1 MWLLTLPG
9 VYRPWHDTWLLA
21 RALAAER
28 SLPGARVLDL
38 CTGTGALAVV
48 AARHGAADVT
58 AVDIRPNA
66 VWNVRLNALLRRV
79 SVQARRGDV
88 DSTNGSRF
96 DVIVANPPYVP
107 ADLTPRGAQRHWA
120 GGPDGRAVLDRLCAR
135 TGRMLAPD
143 GVLLLVQSSLSD
155 EARTLDRLRATGLTA
170 EVVDRR
176 WLPFGPVL
184 QQQRAWLL
192 AGHRIAADQ
201 HEEELVVIRAR
212 R

>member
-1 MWLLTLPG
+1 
-9 VYRPWHDTWLLA
+9 
-21 RALAAER
+21 
-28 SLPGARVLDL
+28 
-38 CTGTGALAVV
+38 
-48 AARHGAADVT
+48 
-58 AVDIRPNA
+58 
-66 VWNVRLNALLRRV
+66 
-79 SVQARRGDV
+79 
-88 DSTNGSRF
+88 
-96 DVIVANPPYVP
+96 
-107 ADLTPRGAQRHWA
+107 
-120 GGPDGRAVLDRLCAR
+120 
-135 TGRMLAPD
+135 MLAPD

-201 HEEELVVIRAR
+201 YEEELVVIRAR

>member
-1 MWLLTLPG
+1 VWLLTLPG

-38 CTGTGALAVV
+38 CTGTGALAVL
-48 AARHGAADVT
+48 AARCGAADVT

-88 DSTNGSRF
+88 DSTAGSRF

-107 ADLTPRGAQRHWA
+107 ADVVPRGGARHWA
-120 GGPDGRAVLDRLCAR
+120 GGPDGRAVLDRLCAA
-135 TGRMLAPD
+135 TGQMLAPG

-155 EARTLDRLRATGLTA
+155 EARTLERLRANGLTA
-170 EVVDRR
+170 DVVDRR

-184 QQQRAWLL
+184 QQQREWLL
-192 AGHRIAADQ
+192 AGHRITVDQ
-201 HEEELVVIRAR
+201 YEEELVVIRAR